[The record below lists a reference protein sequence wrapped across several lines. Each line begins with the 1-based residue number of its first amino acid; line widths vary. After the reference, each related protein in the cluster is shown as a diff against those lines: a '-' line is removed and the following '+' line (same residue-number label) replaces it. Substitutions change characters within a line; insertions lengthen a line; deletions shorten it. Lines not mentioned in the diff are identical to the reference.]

1 MKILFIACYS
11 PLINNSASIE
21 TLQYLNN
28 LVNEGNDIHLLT
40 VDFPKNSI
48 YYDEYILSMLN
59 PKVKIHK
66 VSGGKIFEK
75 IMPKKSNNPI
85 GSSSNTSKSYF
96 KGLLKRGK
104 KLIAIPDMYLNWAR
118 KASKI
123 GLELMEKENFDVIFS
138 MHEPPSSHICAMKIK
153 EKNKDVPWV
162 TYWSDPWLKDSTREN
177 MGYIRRKI
185 EGGFEKDI
193 INLADR
199 HIFVTKSNRD
209 DYLNSYNIPKEK
221 TFILT
226 RGYDNHRKTKPIK
239 MGQANDGNEDD
250 LILLIACDNRFAI
263 GNKGDMLFHIPDD
276 LHHFKNTTMGHIVVM
291 GRKTLESLPGGKPLP
306 GRLNVVMTRQ
316 EREESENL
324 RVVHDREALEALLAE
339 ENPDGTRKVFH
350 VGGGGLVKS
359 LWDLID
365 EAILTRVDA
374 TFPEAD
380 TWIPDFDASEEFQL
394 VDKGK
399 SGEYKDLHWQIY
411 HYKRIAEKNRK
422 EAEKDHGVP
431 QQAQHAVGK
440 EKNADER

>member
-1 MKILFIACYS
+1 MRV
-11 PLINNSASIE
+11 P
-21 TLQYLNN
+21 N
-28 LVNEGNDIHLLT
+28 LHR
-40 VDFPKNSI
+40 F
-48 YYDEYILSMLN
+48 
-59 PKVKIHK
+59 
-66 VSGGKIFEK
+66 
-75 IMPKKSNNPI
+75 
-85 GSSSNTSKSYF
+85 
-96 KGLLKRGK
+96 
-104 KLIAIPDMYLNWAR
+104 
-118 KASKI
+118 
-123 GLELMEKENFDVIFS
+123 
-138 MHEPPSSHICAMKIK
+138 
-153 EKNKDVPWV
+153 
-162 TYWSDPWLKDSTREN
+162 
-177 MGYIRRKI
+177 
-185 EGGFEKDI
+185 
-193 INLADR
+193 
-199 HIFVTKSNRD
+199 
-209 DYLNSYNIPKEK
+209 
-221 TFILT
+221 LT

-239 MGQANDGNEDD
+239 MGQADDRNEDD

-263 GNKGDMLFHIPDD
+263 GNKGNMLFHIPDD

-399 SGEYKDLHWQIY
+399 SGEYKGLHWQIY

>member
-75 IMPKKSNNPI
+75 IMPKKGNNGVNSNNN
-85 GSSSNTSKSYF
+85 SSKSAL
-96 KGLLKRGK
+96 KELLKKGK
-104 KLIAIPDMYLNWAR
+104 KIIAIPDMYLNWAR
-118 KASKI
+118 KASKV
-123 GLELMEKENFDVIFS
+123 GLELMDKERFDVIFS
-138 MHEPPSSHICAMKIK
+138 MHEPPSSHICAMYIK
-153 EKNKDVPWV
+153 KENKGVPWI

-226 RGYDNHRKTKPIK
+226 RGYDEKAYEKRDIYVFKQEFPLFLSWSQRKT
-239 MGQANDGNEDD
+239 G
-250 LILLIACDNRFAI
+250 
-263 GNKGDMLFHIPDD
+263 
-276 LHHFKNTTMGHIVVM
+276 
-291 GRKTLESLPGGKPLP
+291 
-306 GRLNVVMTRQ
+306 
-316 EREESENL
+316 
-324 RVVHDREALEALLAE
+324 
-339 ENPDGTRKVFH
+339 
-350 VGGGGLVKS
+350 
-359 LWDLID
+359 
-365 EAILTRVDA
+365 
-374 TFPEAD
+374 
-380 TWIPDFDASEEFQL
+380 
-394 VDKGK
+394 
-399 SGEYKDLHWQIY
+399 
-411 HYKRIAEKNRK
+411 
-422 EAEKDHGVP
+422 
-431 QQAQHAVGK
+431 
-440 EKNADER
+440 